1 MNVKR
6 TLVFSILGMSLFA
19 SGCATSTGDED
30 SRASRVCVSVRT
42 INSFNGLSDREI
54 FVTAGVND
62 HYLFA
67 VTGICNGLEYAK
79 AIAVK
84 DQTGRICGD
93 GFGSIIFRDVG
104 RGRQS
109 CRVRTIERVS
119 SGDEAKEWVTAREA
133 ERRGSNKD

>member
-1 MNVKR
+1 MSTQRIIVS
-6 TLVFSILGMSLFA
+6 TVLGMLLIA
-19 SGCATSTGDED
+19 SGCATSQGEEEST
-30 SRASRVCVSVRT
+30 ASKVCVSVRT
-42 INSFNGLSDREI
+42 ISSFNGLSDREI

-62 HYLFA
+62 HYLFT
-67 VTGICNGLEYAK
+67 VTGICTGLEYAN

-93 GFGSIIFRDVG
+93 GFGSIIFRDMG

-119 SGDEAKEWVTAREA
+119 SAAEANEWVTAREA
-133 ERRGSNKD
+133 ERRGSNED

>member
-1 MNVKR
+1 MNKTMVKCFLISGAL
-6 TLVFSILGMSLFA
+6 LVA
-19 SGCATSTGDED
+19 SGCATSTVDEG
-30 SRASRVCVSVRT
+30 ATTPRVCVSVRT

-62 HYLFA
+62 RYLFT
-67 VTGICNGLEYAK
+67 VTGICNGLEYAN

-93 GFGSIIFRDVG
+93 GFGSIIFRDMG

-119 SGDEAKEWVTAREA
+119 SAEEAKEWVTAREA
-133 ERRGSNKD
+133 DRRGSNED